1 MMAGTDLWYRGGGGV
16 VGGRRR
22 KAGVG
27 EAYETGFPR

>member
-1 MMAGTDLWYRGGGGV
+1 MVQGGGGGV